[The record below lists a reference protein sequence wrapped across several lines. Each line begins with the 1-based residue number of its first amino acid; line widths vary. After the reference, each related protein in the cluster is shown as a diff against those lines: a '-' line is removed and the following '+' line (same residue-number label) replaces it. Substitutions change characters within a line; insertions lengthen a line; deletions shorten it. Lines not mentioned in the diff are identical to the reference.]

1 MSEIS
6 GANVLITGGASGIGR
21 LMALKVARL
30 GATVIVWDINQANL
44 DATLEALQSAS
55 GRSHHG
61 AICDVSNRADVNEQA
76 RRVIADVGGIDI
88 LINNAGVVSGQ
99 PLLEISDASIE
110 RSFGVNTLAS
120 FWTTRAFLPKMI
132 EQNRGH
138 VVTIASA
145 AGMIGVSRLVDY
157 SASKWAVV
165 GFDESLR
172 SELRTIAP
180 AVQTTVV
187 CPYYI
192 DTGMFK
198 GTKTRFSFLLP
209 ILKEDAVAE
218 RTVAAIRRNKRRVTM
233 PWLVHWIPALRV
245 LPVAFFDGVA
255 GLLGINTSMDK
266 FVGREDGKDK
276 Q

>member
-1 MSEIS
+1 MSDIS

-44 DATLEALQSAS
+44 DATLDALQTAS

-61 AICDVSNRADVNEQA
+61 YVCDVSNKTTVAEQA
-76 RRVIADVGGIDI
+76 SLVQAEVGGVDI

-99 PLLEISDASIE
+99 SLLEISDESIE
-110 RSFGVNTLAS
+110 RSFGVNTMAS
-120 FWTTRAFLPKMI
+120 FWTARAFLPHMI

-138 VVTIASA
+138 IVTIASA
-145 AGMIGVSRLVDY
+145 AGMIGVARLVDY
-157 SASKWAVV
+157 SASKWAAV

-172 SELRTIAP
+172 AELRTIAP
-180 AVQTTVV
+180 GVQTTVV

-192 DTGMFK
+192 DTGMFH
-198 GTKTRFSFLLP
+198 GAKTRFSFLLP

-218 RTVAAIRRNKRRVTM
+218 RTVRAIRSNRRRVTM

-255 GLLGINTSMDK
+255 GLLGINASMNQ
-266 FVGREDGKDK
+266 FVGREGSEDK
-276 Q
+276 P